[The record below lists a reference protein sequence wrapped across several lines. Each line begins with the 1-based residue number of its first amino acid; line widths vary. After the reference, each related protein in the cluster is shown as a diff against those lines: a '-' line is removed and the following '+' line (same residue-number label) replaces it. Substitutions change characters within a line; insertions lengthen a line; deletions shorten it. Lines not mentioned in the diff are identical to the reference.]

1 MKKKI
6 KWIVLAVI
14 VLGVIGAA
22 MGGNDGSVL
31 ISTLYKQKKTGTNQI
46 KLINIKKQLK

>member
-1 MKKKI
+1 MHTKGLK
-6 KWIVLAVI
+6 
-14 VLGVIGAA
+14 
-22 MGGNDGSVL
+22 NFRVL